1 MVYKLLVFLLMF
13 YKPLYD
19 VDLINFEA
27 HHFHEDDLVHLCAV
41 LVMEPK
47 NLLAESDRLLEH
59 LDDRP
64 AKDEREHVL
73 CGPVQ
78 LFFMLLPNFVKVI
91 LELMPP
97 VLYEAYASTLPKLN
111 VFLHNAI

>member
-13 YKPLYD
+13 YKPLHD

-64 AKDEREHVL
+64 AKDEREHGL